1 MSFFY
6 SAKSDS
12 IAILAIDGT
21 CLCLAKKLNCH
32 QTIIHISLSD
42 FYKWLLA
49 SMAKKSKFLSWFGFG
64 KSDKQQAEQAAK
76 EADNQKQIEEQ
87 QRIEAEKAEAERL
100 EQERIAAEKAEA
112 DRLAQ
117 EQQAAEQQRQE
128 QQARLAEQE
137 AAMKLEQ
144 ERVAAEQAQREAELI
159 AAKKAEAERLEQE
172 RIAAERRDA
181 ERLEQERIAAEKAEA
196 ERLEQERIAAEKAQ
210 AERLDQER
218 IAAERRDAERLEQER
233 IAAEKA
239 QAERLEQER
248 IEAEKADAERLEQ
261 ERIAAEN
268 AEAERL
274 EQERI
279 AAEKAQAERL
289 EQERIAAEKAQ
300 AERLEQERIAAEKA
314 EAERLEQERI
324 AAERR
329 DAERLEQ
336 ERIAAEKAEAERLE
350 QERIAAEKAQAERLE
365 QERIAA
371 EKAQAERLEQERIA
385 AEKAEAERVEQ
396 ERIAAEKAQAERLEQ
411 ERIAAE
417 KAEAERVEQERIAAE
432 KAQAERLEQEK
443 AAQAAEKPKKEGFF
457 ARLKKGLLK
466 TRVNIGSGFASIFSG
481 KKIDDELFEE
491 LETQL
496 LTADLG
502 VDTTMKLIDNLT
514 DAADRKQL
522 KDGDALY
529 ELMKQEMASMLKTAE
544 QPLVL
549 SGDKKPFVILMVGVN
564 GVGKTTT
571 IGKLAKQFQSEG
583 KSVML
588 AAGDTFRAAAVEQ
601 LQVWGE
607 RNSIPV
613 IAQHTGADS
622 ASVVFDAFQAAKAR
636 NVDVLIADTAGRL
649 QNKDNL
655 MQELEKIARVM
666 KKIDPDAPHE
676 VMLTIDAGTGQNAI
690 SQVKLFNECVGLTGI
705 TLSKL
710 DGTAKGGVIF
720 AVADKFNIP
729 IRYIGVG
736 EGIDDLRTFNSS
748 DFIDALFSQ
757 DEDDA

>member
-1 MSFFY
+1 
-6 SAKSDS
+6 
-12 IAILAIDGT
+12 
-21 CLCLAKKLNCH
+21 
-32 QTIIHISLSD
+32 
-42 FYKWLLA
+42 
-49 SMAKKSKFLSWFGFG
+49 MAKKSKLLSWLGFG
-64 KSDKQQAEQAAK
+64 KSDKKQQAEQSAQ
-76 EADNQKQIEEQ
+76 EADNQQ
-87 QRIEAEKAEAERL
+87 QARLAAEKAEAEHL
-100 EQERIAAEKAEA
+100 EQQRLAAEKAE
-112 DRLAQ
+112 Q
-117 EQQAAEQQRQE
+117 EAAEKIAAEQVQKEQAEKLAIEKANAELLAKQQADAHALQLE
-128 QQARLAEQE
+128 QQQRLAEQE
-137 AAMKLEQ
+137 AQMRLEQ
-144 ERVAAEQAQREAELI
+144 EKAAAEQAEAENLEQQKLAVEQAQREQAEKLAIEKANAELL
-159 AAKKAEAERLEQE
+159 AKQQADAHALQLEQQQRLAEQAEKLAIEKANAELLVKQQADAHALKLEQQQRLAEQEAQMRLEQE
-172 RIAAERRDA
+172 KA
-181 ERLEQERIAAEKAEA
+181 AAEKAEA
-196 ERLEQERIAAEKAQ
+196 ERLEQVRIAAEQ
-210 AERLDQER
+210 
-218 IAAERRDAERLEQER
+218 
-233 IAAEKA
+233 
-239 QAERLEQER
+239 
-248 IEAEKADAERLEQ
+248 
-261 ERIAAEN
+261 

-274 EQERI
+274 EQARI
-279 AAEKAQAERL
+279 AAEQ
-289 EQERIAAEKAQ
+289 
-300 AERLEQERIAAEKA
+300 A
-314 EAERLEQERI
+314 EAERLEQARI
-324 AAERR
+324 AAER
-329 DAERLEQ
+329 AEAEQLEQ
-336 ERIAAEKAEAERLE
+336 QRIADEQAEALEQQRIAAEQAEAERLE
-350 QERIAAEKAQAERLE
+350 QQRIADELASE
-365 QERIAA
+365 
-371 EKAQAERLEQERIA
+371 
-385 AEKAEAERVEQ
+385 
-396 ERIAAEKAQAERLEQ
+396 
-411 ERIAAE
+411 
-417 KAEAERVEQERIAAE
+417 
-432 KAQAERLEQEK
+432 
-443 AAQAAEKPKKEGFF
+443 AAQKVEKPKKEGFF
-457 ARLKKGLLK
+457 SRLKKGLLK

-481 KKIDDELFEE
+481 KKIDDDLFEE

-502 VDTTMKLIDNLT
+502 VDTTMKLIDRLT
-514 DAADRKQL
+514 DAANRKQL

-529 ELMKQEMASMLKTAE
+529 ELMKQEMAVMLKTAE
-544 QPLVL
+544 QPLVIPA
-549 SGDKKPFVILMVGVN
+549 DKKPFVILMVGVN

-622 ASVVFDAFQAAKAR
+622 ASVIFDAFQAAKAR

-690 SQVKLFNECVGLTGI
+690 SQVNLFNQCVGLTGI

-736 EGIDDLRTFNSS
+736 ESIDDLRAFKSD